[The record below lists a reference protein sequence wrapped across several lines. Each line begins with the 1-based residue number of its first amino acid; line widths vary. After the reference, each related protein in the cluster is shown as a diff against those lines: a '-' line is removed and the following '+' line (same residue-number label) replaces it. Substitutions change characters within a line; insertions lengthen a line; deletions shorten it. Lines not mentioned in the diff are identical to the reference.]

1 MEPTIYHLAIA
12 AEWDEAVT
20 AGRGYTMST
29 LGVTLAEQG
38 FIHCSFADQVQR
50 IADLVYRGRTDVL
63 LLTVDPGLVTVPIR
77 VDEVGDEV
85 GGDAFP
91 HLYGALD
98 LAAVRAVRALRT
110 GADGRLDARP
120 GLIA

>member
-1 MEPTIYHLAIA
+1 MRPLEPTIYHLAIA
-12 AEWDEAVT
+12 ADWDEAVT
-20 AGRGYTMST
+20 AGRGYSMST

-77 VDEVGDEV
+77 VDKVGE
-85 GGDAFP
+85 DAFP

-98 LAAVRAVRALRT
+98 LAAVRAVRALRA
-110 GADGRLDARP
+110 GADGRLDAEP
-120 GLIA
+120 APIA